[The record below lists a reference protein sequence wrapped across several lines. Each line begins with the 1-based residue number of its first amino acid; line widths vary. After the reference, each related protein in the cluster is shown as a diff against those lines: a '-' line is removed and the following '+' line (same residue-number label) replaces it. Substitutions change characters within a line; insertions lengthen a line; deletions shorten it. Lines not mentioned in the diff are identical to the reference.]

1 MLEEVSLRPSGC
13 DSQSGPKSS
22 WDEVPEEHEDSVTPI
37 NDFHFFSFFDGTN
50 DVLGYIFWL
59 ELEWISTACYEVCLY
74 KSGSDVC
81 DGDREMAHS
90 CLLGKTFEI
99 MVLESLGGRV
109 GRSCT
114 ETFGSGNGSD
124 AGNAGF

>member
-1 MLEEVSLRPSGC
+1 M
-13 DSQSGPKSS
+13 
-22 WDEVPEEHEDSVTPI
+22 PEEHEDSVTPI

-74 KSGSDVC
+74 KSGSDIR

-99 MVLESLGGRV
+99 MVLESLGSRV
-109 GRSCT
+109 GWGGT
-114 ETFGSGNGSD
+114 ETFGSGDGSD